1 MSRVI
6 KVNSDQLDE
15 VAAQMTVALDEI
27 EKLLN
32 TLESRANELRGGW
45 TGEAALAYTLA
56 HANWDA
62 SIRELE
68 AIARRVTAIAKSGSS
83 RFRSMESANAAVWAV

>member
-1 MSRVI
+1 MARVI

-56 HANWDA
+56 HANWDE

-68 AIARRVTAIAKSGSS
+68 AIARRVTAIARSGSS